1 MDEKYEHYGC
11 GKFSDLFE
19 PVLHINV
26 YGIMYIEMF
35 KLNSAQVSKPA
46 DFLNNSVYM
55 YIV

>member
-11 GKFSDLFE
+11 SKFSDLFE